1 MTTQYCTFHLG
12 DHYYGLD
19 VLRVQEVVRNQPL
32 TRVPLALGAVLGLI
46 NLRGQIVT
54 AIDLRARLELPPLDE
69 EPQDAVSVIVQMEDG
84 AVSFAVDQIGDVL
97 ELPKEQFEAPPET
110 LRGAVRALI
119 LGAYKLPDKLLVV
132 LDPERIVAAV

>member
-1 MTTQYCTFHLG
+1 MTKQFCTFHLG

-32 TRVPLALGAVLGLI
+32 TRVPLAPGAVRGLI

-54 AIDLRARLELPPLDE
+54 AIDLRARLELPPADDE
-69 EPQDAVSVIVQMEDG
+69 SSDAVSVIVQMEDG

-97 ELPKEQFEAPPET
+97 ELPDEQFESPPET
-110 LRGAVRALI
+110 LRGSVRALI
-119 LGAYKLPDKLLVV
+119 LGSYKLPETLLVV